1 MGDEFKLEINMKNTN
16 KYREVHVC
24 IRCIEGVR
32 GSIIDKLKEEY
43 EGEDNIEDYLCLIY
57 IKLRISVSGRRKI
70 VMTDF
75 YNNVTK
81 YGRGLSHLSNKLKG
95 GARAV
100 LCMLLKKAVQGGL
113 IELTD
118 IVQLEAS
125 GELHD
130 EEEDMTPLI
139 NYYKML
145 NFKVK
150 YEEDLEE
157 QIQNKSVM
165 MYGDVMSLMD
175 SCMKN
180 ESKVSAE
187 LKKII
192 EEI

>member
-24 IRCIEGVR
+24 IRCIEGVC
-32 GSIIDKLKEEY
+32 GSIIEKLKEEY

-57 IKLRISVSGRRKI
+57 IKLRISVSGRKI

-100 LCMLLKKAVQGGL
+100 LCMLLKKAVKGGL

-118 IVQLEAS
+118 IVHLEAS
-125 GELHD
+125 GELSD
-130 EEEDMTPLI
+130 EEDDMTPLI

-157 QIQNKSVM
+157 QIHNKSVM

-180 ESKVSAE
+180 ENKVSAE

>member
-24 IRCIEGVR
+24 IRCIEGVC
-32 GSIIDKLKEEY
+32 GSIIEKLKEEY

-125 GELHD
+125 GDLH
-130 EEEDMTPLI
+130 EEDDMTPLI

-175 SCMKN
+175 SCIKH

>member
-1 MGDEFKLEINMKNTN
+1 MIFEPNYPE
-16 KYREVHVC
+16 HH
-24 IRCIEGVR
+24 
-32 GSIIDKLKEEY
+32 
-43 EGEDNIEDYLCLIY
+43 IY
-57 IKLRISVSGRRKI
+57 IQNQFEN
-70 VMTDF
+70 F
-75 YNNVTK
+75 YYLMFQKNHSICN
-81 YGRGLSHLSNKLKG
+81 L
-95 GARAV
+95 
-100 LCMLLKKAVQGGL
+100 
-113 IELTD
+113 
-118 IVQLEAS
+118 
-125 GELHD
+125 
-130 EEEDMTPLI
+130 LI